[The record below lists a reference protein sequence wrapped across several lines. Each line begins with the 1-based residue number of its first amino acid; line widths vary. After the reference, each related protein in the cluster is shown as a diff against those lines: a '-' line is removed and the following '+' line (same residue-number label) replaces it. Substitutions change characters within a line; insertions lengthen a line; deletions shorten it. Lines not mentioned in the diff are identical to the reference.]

1 MNNKNNI
8 RTYILDYY
16 SPDERLTFT
25 TLPLNGWIH
34 PCIYCD
40 IQTSRYKLFFKK
52 MDRYIYFICKDCKDY
67 KKEEISKK
75 YLKMYKRLYE
85 L

>member
-16 SPDERLTFT
+16 SPDERLKLT

-75 YLKMYKRLYE
+75 YLKMHKILYE